1 MDHVEANKNSRP
13 LKLHGMIQQK
23 YSIEEVTK
31 YVTENG
37 YVEINL
43 TVIVSAISN
52 ENLDIASYL
61 FEQLQS
67 KLSKDNRKITK
78 KDLIPHDVQKCSNL
92 KYFFDKLREIDEILN
107 PNLDLLLA
115 ILNPE
120 NPNLLRAAN

>member
-78 KDLIPHDVQKCSNL
+78 KDLIPHVQKCSNL
-92 KYFFDKLREIDEILN
+92 NSLFLFDTDFQQDPLSGYI
-107 PNLDLLLA
+107 PFHLDLYNLA
-115 ILNPE
+115 
-120 NPNLLRAAN
+120 